1 MLYNTQRS
9 HLIISEYGRNV
20 QQMIDDATKIED
32 REERNLRARYIISVM
47 GQLNP
52 QLRDVADFKHKLW
65 DHLFVM
71 SDFKLDVDSPYPIP
85 SRESLNTRP
94 ERLAYPNTNIRFRHY
109 GKIVE
114 NMIEKAKTLEEG
126 QDKTIVL
133 SAIAHQLKKSYLLW
147 NRDSVEDAQILQDL
161 DKLSGGALKLAEGV
175 QLASAADVI
184 GANSFPQQQG
194 KKFHSKNKK
203 SKNFKR
209 KFGGNN
215 SY

>member
-1 MLYNTQRS
+1 MTGTVKFFNAEKGFGF
-9 HLIISEYGRNV
+9 ISPADGS
-20 QQMIDDATKIED
+20 K
-32 REERNLRARYIISVM
+32 
-47 GQLNP
+47 
-52 QLRDVADFKHKLW
+52 DV
-65 DHLFVM
+65 FVHF
-71 SDFKLDVDSPYPIP
+71 SAIQSNGF
-85 SRESLNTRP
+85 
-94 ERLAYPNTNIRFRHY
+94 
-109 GKIVE
+109 
-114 NMIEKAKTLEEG
+114 KTLEEG